1 MGVSEGQ
8 SLLEL
13 HLGRRHLEMPC
24 VRRDWGQ
31 GEGVLAV
38 LCFCAGAFERSG
50 QRPVPAS
57 PPESV
62 QNCFLL
68 FMLLFHSSSVQSLSC
83 V

>member
-1 MGVSEGQ
+1 
-8 SLLEL
+8 
-13 HLGRRHLEMPC
+13 MPC
-24 VRRDWGQ
+24 VRRGWGQ

-38 LCFCAGAFERSG
+38 LCLCAGAFERNG

-62 QNCFLL
+62 QSCFLL
-68 FMLLFHSSSVQSLSC
+68 FMLSFHISSIQSLSC